1 VFISWAKAEELA
13 SQYPNTLFYQTEQGS
28 PPAKIS
34 DVNWLRGYWQGEV
47 WGGDMEENWSAASAG
62 SMQAAV
68 KFSKN
73 AQVKFYELITL
84 SEYKNSLVLRL
95 KHFSHELQGWEE
107 KDEMMTFNLVKLT
120 QNAAYFD
127 GYTYRLVS
135 PDELHVFV
143 VIDEDGQKVETP
155 FIFHRR

>member
-1 VFISWAKAEELA
+1 
-13 SQYPNTLFYQTEQGS
+13 
-28 PPAKIS
+28 
-34 DVNWLRGYWQGEV
+34 
-47 WGGDMEENWSAASAG
+47 
-62 SMQAAV
+62 MQAAV

-143 VIDEDGQKVETP
+143 VIEEDGQKVETP